1 MTSLREKTLLII
13 GATLIGLIIVLF
25 MSSQVIIINSFD
37 YLEKNE
43 LKKDVQSARNF
54 LYAQMGNLEK
64 KTVDWAVWDESYF
77 FVQGR
82 NQEYIDSYLMDET
95 FINQRFDFVVFYN
108 SSGKLVYSKAVDY
121 HSKTETPPP
130 QSLIDHLGTNNYL
143 LEHQDIGS
151 KKTGLLYLE
160 DTPAIITSQPI
171 ITGYGNDS
179 IGGTILMGRFL
190 DKREMSILSDMNHL
204 TLNIRHADNTEE
216 LQQDPGLQLD
226 SGEYVYVNPANASV
240 IYGSI
245 VLSDIYGEP
254 TMALDVGIPR
264 SIHLQS
270 KATMT
275 YFFMILL
282 LSGGIFAVVTL
293 SLLENSY
300 LSRLNKLNDDIRNI
314 GESQDFSRRI
324 FEDGNDEISNLIVS
338 MNNMLDFLEQSE
350 KLVSKRDATI
360 KAIIQAMPDMVFQI
374 RKDGTVC
381 NYKLSTQECL
391 YESPDMPL
399 DIKIDDV
406 LPRDIASKELKIIE
420 EVLSTGKMQT
430 MQYQLPVKGEMRDF
444 EVRIVVS
451 GEDEVMSVVKDITEM
466 KQAEEA
472 RKKDVLLKEI
482 HHRVKNNLQVISSL
496 LRLQSRKFEDS
507 EVIEAFRESQ
517 HRARSMA
524 MAHENLYHSNDL
536 ENIDLQSY
544 IPTLVKYLVS
554 SYGFTPD
561 KVTININIKNIIFGI
576 DTSIPIGLIINELVS
591 NSLKHAFPEGTG
603 EIKVELYPEN
613 DKLILKISD
622 NGIGFPENADFRETD
637 SLGLQLVNS
646 LVEQI
651 EGKIELGRNNGTE
664 FKISFKE
671 LSYKRR
677 DY

>member
-13 GATLIGLIIVLF
+13 GVTLIGLIIVLF
-25 MSSQVIIINSFD
+25 MSSQVIIVNSFIH
-37 YLEKNE
+37 LEQEE
-43 LKKDVQSARNF
+43 LKKDVQSARNS
-54 LYAQMGNLEK
+54 LYSEMQNLEK
-64 KTVDWAVWDESYF
+64 KTVDWAVWEESYD
-77 FVQGR
+77 FVQIG
-82 NQEYIDSYLMDET
+82 NQGYIDNYLMDET
-95 FINQRFDFVVFYN
+95 FINQKINFVLFYN
-108 SSGKLVYSKAVDY
+108 SSNELVYSKGIDI
-121 HSKTETPPP
+121 SENTMISPP
-130 QSLIDHLGTNNYL
+130 QSLIDHLGTNDYL
-143 LEHQDIGS
+143 LEHSSAES
-151 KKTGLLYLE
+151 KKTGFLYFA
-160 DTPAIITSQPI
+160 DAPMMVTSQPI
-171 ITGYGNDS
+171 IRTYGNDS
-179 IGGTILMGRFL
+179 IGGTIVMGRFL
-190 DKREMSILSDMNHL
+190 DKTEMSILSDVNYV
-204 TLNIRHADNTEE
+204 TLDIRRVDGPEE
-216 LQQDPGLQLD
+216 LQEEPDLQLD
-226 SGEYVYVNPANASV
+226 SGEYVYVDMENENV

-245 VLSDIYGEP
+245 LLNDIYDDP
-254 TMALDVGIPR
+254 VMVLDVSIPR
-264 SIHLQS
+264 SIYLHS
-270 KATMT
+270 KATMA
-275 YFFMILL
+275 YFVMILL
-282 LSGGIFAVVTL
+282 LSGGVFAFVTR
-293 SLLENSY
+293 SLLENSFI
-300 LSRLNKLNDDIRNI
+300 SRLNKLNDDIKHI

-324 FEDGNDEISNLIVS
+324 FEEGDDEISNLIVS
-338 MNNMLDFLEQSE
+338 MNSMLESLEQSE

-381 NYKLSTQECL
+381 NYKLSTDECL

-399 DIKIDDV
+399 GIKIDDV

-430 MQYQLPVKGEMRDF
+430 MQYQLPVKGEIRDF

-496 LRLQSRKFEDS
+496 LRLQSRKFKDS

-524 MAHENLYHSNDL
+524 MAHENLYHSHDL
-536 ENIDLQSY
+536 ENIDLEMY

-561 KVTININIKNIIFGI
+561 NVTININIKNIIFGI

-591 NSLKHAFPEGTG
+591 NSLKYAFPEGTG

-613 DKLILKISD
+613 DKFILKISD
-622 NGIGFPENADFRETD
+622 DGIGFPENIDFRETD

-651 EGKIELGRNNGTE
+651 EGTIELDRNNGTE